1 MSSAVPT
8 RAATTAPRT
17 IPRVC
22 SSTVPSPNRGRKK
35 RPATRIPARIAS
47 PPRLGVG
54 SSLSPR
60 SRGMS
65 MAPMVRASRAASGA
79 TVKATTPA
87 TRKPQRASMWLIG
100 RSAYPGPPMRIWIDM
115 TASAHPLVFPP
126 IIQRLREQG
135 HEVEVTARDYAQTLE
150 LLDMLHIEHT
160 SFGRHGGES
169 RAGKIAALF
178 TRARHMRRFAKGKQF
193 DLAACHGSNDLPIAA
208 RRLGIPAVDMF
219 DYEFATYQHNVGCR
233 LAKRVMTPEAVPPER
248 LRRFGVDDHKLA
260 QYPGLKEEYYLADFE
275 PNAAVLER
283 LGVDTDKVLVVLRP
297 PPDVSLYHRKSN
309 PLFPQVVR
317 HLGTHDEVQAV
328 VLPRTTAQK
337 EYVRSLSLPSL
348 VIPDHAVDAQSLIAL
363 SDLVVSAGGTMN
375 REAVALGT
383 PVYTTYGGRLGGVD
397 EALIRQGRLRPLTD
411 PRALDLHKH
420 SSEKA
425 RMKRDP
431 QLLVDMILATPDE

>member
-8 RAATTAPRT
+8 SAATTAPMM

-22 SSTVPSPNRGRKK
+22 SSTAVSPSSGRNS
-35 RPATRIPARIAS
+35 RPETKIPARIAR
-47 PPRLGVG
+47 PPKVGVG
-54 SSLSPR
+54 WSFRPR

-65 MAPMVRASRAASGA
+65 MAPMLRASRAASGA
-79 TVKATTPA
+79 MANAMTPA

-115 TASAHPLVFPP
+115 TASAHPLVFRP
-126 IIQRLREQG
+126 IINRLRDQG

-150 LLDMLHIEHT
+150 LLDMLGIAHT

-169 RAGKIAALF
+169 RAGKVTALF
-178 TRARHMRRFAKGKQF
+178 TRAREMRKFAKGKSF

-233 LAKRVMTPEAVPPER
+233 LSKRVMTPDSIPPER
-248 LRRFGVDDHKLA
+248 LSRYGVDEAKLR

-275 PNAAVLER
+275 PNPAVLEQ
-283 LGVDTDKVLVVLRP
+283 LGIDTSKVLVVLRP

-309 PLFPQVVR
+309 PLFPQVVN
-317 HLGTHDEVQAV
+317 HLGTHEEVQAV

-337 EYVRSLSLPSL
+337 EYVRSLNLPSL
-348 VIPDHAVDAQSLIAL
+348 VIPDGAVDAQSLIAFA
-363 SDLVVSAGGTMN
+363 DLVVSAGGTMN

-397 EALIRQGRLRPLTD
+397 EALIRDNRLRPLTD
-411 PRALDLHKH
+411 PRALDLHKRT
-420 SSEKA
+420 KDGQ
-425 RMKRDP
+425 RTIRDP
-431 QLLVDMILATPDE
+431 QLLVDLILGTPQT